1 MGTTSVRDS
10 ILLVG
15 ASGRTGRYVL
25 RYLCA
30 ASVPVI
36 ACVRSADRL
45 ASESSLASAEVV
57 FANVE
62 QPHTLAPLIER
73 AAHVIYLAGGNRR
86 GLSPGAWQVEV
97 DGLSDCLELAKRSGL
112 PGRWISVG
120 YSGSGQRTGATWAET
135 RWREL
140 KRAADEVIA
149 ASGVNYF
156 VLRTGLIAAPAS
168 TEARVS
174 ITQDSAA
181 ADAELPCNS
190 LAFLLTGAALSG
202 AANRSRVT
210 VRVDPHGL
218 TLQSAVQ
225 AFRLLRQDSP
235 VLGTTRRMHHA

>member
-10 ILLVG
+10 ILIVG
-15 ASGRTGRYVL
+15 ANGRTGRHVL

-36 ACVRSADRL
+36 ACVRGADRL
-45 ASESSLASAEVV
+45 ASEPSLASAEVV
-57 FANVE
+57 VANVE

-120 YSGSGQRTGATWAET
+120 YSGSDQRTGATWAET

-140 KRAADEVIA
+140 KRAADEVVA

-156 VLRTGLIAAPAS
+156 VVRTGLITAPAS
-168 TEARVS
+168 TESRVS
-174 ITQDSAA
+174 MTQDSAA
-181 ADAELPCNS
+181 AAAELPCNA

-202 AANRSRVT
+202 ATNRSRVV
-210 VRVDPHGL
+210 VRLDPHGL

-235 VLGTTRRMHHA
+235 VLGTTRLMRDA

>member
-10 ILLVG
+10 ILLIG
-15 ASGRTGRYVL
+15 ASGQTGRYVL

-45 ASESSLASAEVV
+45 ASAPSLASAEVV
-57 FANVE
+57 LANLE

-86 GLSPGAWQVEV
+86 DLSPGAWQLEV
-97 DGLSDCLELAKRSGL
+97 DGLSDCLELARRAGL

-120 YSGSGQRTGATWAET
+120 YSGTYQRTGATWAES
-135 RWREL
+135 RWRDL
-140 KRAADEVIA
+140 KQAADDVIA

-156 VLRTGLIAAPAS
+156 VLRTGLITAPVR
-168 TEARVS
+168 TEPRVS
-174 ITQDSAA
+174 IAQNSVA

-190 LAFLLTGAALSG
+190 LAFLLTGAALAG
-202 AANRSRVT
+202 ATNRSHVT
-210 VRVDPHGL
+210 VRLEPHGL
-218 TLQSAVQ
+218 KLQSAIQ
-225 AFRLLRQDSP
+225 AFSRLRQDAHILS
-235 VLGTTRRMHHA
+235 TTRLMRHA